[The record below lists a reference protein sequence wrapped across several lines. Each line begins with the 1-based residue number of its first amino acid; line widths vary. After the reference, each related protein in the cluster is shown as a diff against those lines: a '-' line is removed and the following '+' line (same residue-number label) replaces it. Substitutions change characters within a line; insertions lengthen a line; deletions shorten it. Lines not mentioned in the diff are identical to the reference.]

1 MSSSAGYSSAVPAT
15 KSPSPPLFDGSI
27 DLKTQMLAARRSAQN
42 VNKPAASLSQLNS
55 SFVTPLP
62 GQQTTTEGFDQASL
76 LSRMVTAQ
84 SAGVGVQPIRMVAS
98 MQHIRRSRNSLTSVP
113 ESNPRAHAPNQIFN
127 TNRRATSGGASG
139 GLPTVNPLLKAMEER
154 MAAKKA
160 STAAS
165 NDQKQVVTTAQTS
178 DMSGEAKAALHA
190 SISKWG
196 GLAMAASGG
205 LKGTVETVGGSTS
218 FPSSKPALNYQ
229 PQSKPSTPN
238 IAQERVPLNPNQID
252 LLRQLTSSD
261 QSMKKENMQRVS
273 QNELLQQVL
282 LQHSQHVQNANNATF
297 NLQRQNWQQQQINSS
312 LPMGAP
318 QPRSGMTRCA
328 VSLAEVDRLRRE
340 NQSIQ
345 LQRQLLIQER
355 MQNELHYQQQCNIAA
370 SALASSSNL
379 IPAGISQE
387 DQNKLQEM
395 TKQSSFRKRRSWG
408 VPDSDD
414 DISLSSRTPSITSS
428 ASSHKI
434 HRSLSHSS
442 ARKSLEN
449 LRIGS
454 MGNLRTNK
462 SFMNNPGM
470 LRNQSFSSSGA
481 ALNHVQSNKNLSFS
495 SGLNQS
501 FSTGSGSGSSS
512 QHRQQLLQQQQQI
525 RSSTQLSSQEALAS
539 SSTLKRH
546 SSSNNYIKSL
556 LVEQN
561 TAGKA
566 AATSFELTKQV
577 NNVNVSVSRSSSQQ
591 NEEAESPNDTQFE
604 GLVLSNKPIQVTT
617 EECCAPP
624 IERPAST
631 NNSEIII
638 MSQMPDRI
646 KYQNDANAKK
656 PLEVVKEILSSSG
669 ANSDTKPSID
679 VTDFF
684 VKVDTMYDQD
694 VVNAIRSN
702 DVDALRKLHS
712 EGTNLECGNRFG
724 ETLIHLA
731 CRRSSRELVA
741 FLVQEAGVSILVR
754 DDFGRTPMHD
764 CCWRPEIDLELL
776 DMLLDLAPELLLL
789 SDKRGHTPLD
799 YSRREHWDKLI
810 PFLHDKKDKL
820 VGASK

>member
-1 MSSSAGYSSAVPAT
+1 
-15 KSPSPPLFDGSI
+15 
-27 DLKTQMLAARRSAQN
+27 
-42 VNKPAASLSQLNS
+42 
-55 SFVTPLP
+55 
-62 GQQTTTEGFDQASL
+62 
-76 LSRMVTAQ
+76 
-84 SAGVGVQPIRMVAS
+84 
-98 MQHIRRSRNSLTSVP
+98 
-113 ESNPRAHAPNQIFN
+113 
-127 TNRRATSGGASG
+127 
-139 GLPTVNPLLKAMEER
+139 
-154 MAAKKA
+154 
-160 STAAS
+160 
-165 NDQKQVVTTAQTS
+165 
-178 DMSGEAKAALHA
+178 
-190 SISKWG
+190 
-196 GLAMAASGG
+196 
-205 LKGTVETVGGSTS
+205 
-218 FPSSKPALNYQ
+218 
-229 PQSKPSTPN
+229 
-238 IAQERVPLNPNQID
+238 
-252 LLRQLTSSD
+252 
-261 QSMKKENMQRVS
+261 
-273 QNELLQQVL
+273 
-282 LQHSQHVQNANNATF
+282 
-297 NLQRQNWQQQQINSS
+297 
-312 LPMGAP
+312 
-318 QPRSGMTRCA
+318 
-328 VSLAEVDRLRRE
+328 
-340 NQSIQ
+340 
-345 LQRQLLIQER
+345 
-355 MQNELHYQQQCNIAA
+355 
-370 SALASSSNL
+370 
-379 IPAGISQE
+379 
-387 DQNKLQEM
+387 
-395 TKQSSFRKRRSWG
+395 
-408 VPDSDD
+408 
-414 DISLSSRTPSITSS
+414 
-428 ASSHKI
+428 
-434 HRSLSHSS
+434 
-442 ARKSLEN
+442 
-449 LRIGS
+449 
-454 MGNLRTNK
+454 
-462 SFMNNPGM
+462 
-470 LRNQSFSSSGA
+470 
-481 ALNHVQSNKNLSFS
+481 
-495 SGLNQS
+495 
-501 FSTGSGSGSSS
+501 
-512 QHRQQLLQQQQQI
+512 
-525 RSSTQLSSQEALAS
+525 
-539 SSTLKRH
+539 
-546 SSSNNYIKSL
+546 

-577 NNVNVSVSRSSSQQ
+577 NNVSVSVSVSSPSSKQ

-656 PLEVVKEILSSSG
+656 PLEVVIEILSSSG